1 MASDVMLMTIAQA
14 AKISSISA
22 KMIRYYED
30 IGLIRPPVR
39 GENQYRYY
47 AESDLHELEF
57 IRRAR
62 ALGFSI
68 EDIRQLLSLWRDRQR
83 PSSEVKTIA
92 LRHIEELDQKAA
104 SLLAMS
110 RTLRALME
118 ACNGD
123 NRPNCPILDALG
135 PHQAGDS
142 CCDP

>member
-1 MASDVMLMTIAQA
+1 MSMTIAQA
-14 AKISSISA
+14 AKLSGISA
-22 KMIRYYED
+22 KMIRYYEE
-30 IGLIRPPVR
+30 ISLIRPPVR
-39 GENQYRYY
+39 GGNQYRHY
-47 AESDLHELEF
+47 AQTDLHELGF

-83 PSSEVKTIA
+83 SSAEVKTIA
-92 LRHIEELDQKAA
+92 LRHIAELDQKAA
-104 SLLAMS
+104 SLLTMS
-110 RTLRALME
+110 RTLRMLIE

-135 PHQAGDS
+135 PDQAGDS